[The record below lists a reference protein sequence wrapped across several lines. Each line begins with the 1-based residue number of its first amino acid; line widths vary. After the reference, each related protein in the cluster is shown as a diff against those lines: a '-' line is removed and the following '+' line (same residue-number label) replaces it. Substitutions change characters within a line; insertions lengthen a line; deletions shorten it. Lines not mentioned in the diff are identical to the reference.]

1 MRQIYGQI
9 SGVNGIRLLI
19 NLIYCM
25 HLQFY
30 CVVITILFS
39 KCKAYFP
46 LPVGIPLVAIL
57 TRANKQTD
65 VPGVLCT
72 KQNWIIRYDCSV
84 FLQGIVES
92 GSYKQLILFVE
103 VCDYLME
110 KHNKCLNRVL
120 LNEGKRHKTCKQSV
134 VFVFPHLLRGERI

>member
-9 SGVNGIRLLI
+9 SGVNGIRLMI
-19 NLIYCM
+19 NLIYYM

-46 LPVGIPLVAIL
+46 LPTGIHFVAIL

-65 VPGVLCT
+65 VLGVLHT
-72 KQNWIIRYDCSV
+72 EQNGMIRYDCSV

-120 LNEGKRHKTCKQSV
+120 LNEGKIHKTCKQSV
-134 VFVFPHLLRGERI
+134 VLVFPHLLRGERI